1 MHVRVRHEQRISPP
15 LSVKPSA
22 LRRSTPQRVTN
33 DCVVQRYCCS
43 ALSTAAFTLRETGSV
58 DRLGGGGLPPAA
70 ILLKRYPYMPTR
82 VCTLVLSSYYCPAF
96 YPEAHKLSL
105 INNCIPLLGELIDD
119 TVPFCSYP
127 GLSLID
133 GWLGPIYF

>member
-22 LRRSTPQRVTN
+22 LRRSTLQRVIN
-33 DCVVQRYCCS
+33 DYVVQRYCCS
-43 ALSTAAFTLRETGSV
+43 ALSTLLLSLCTKLALSTAWAAAAC
-58 DRLGGGGLPPAA
+58 RLQLY
-70 ILLKRYPYMPTR
+70 ILLKRYPYMPPR
-82 VCTLVLSSYYCPAF
+82 ICTLVLSSYYYPAF

-119 TVPFCSYP
+119 TVPFCTRAYH
-127 GLSLID
+127 
-133 GWLGPIYF
+133 

>member
-1 MHVRVRHEQRISPP
+1 MKPIRKD
-15 LSVKPSA
+15 SVLKALEKYTRDFAETTAFEIEKPA
-22 LRRSTPQRVTN
+22 LCRSR
-33 DCVVQRYCCS
+33 
-43 ALSTAAFTLRETGSV
+43 
-58 DRLGGGGLPPAA
+58 GGLSPAA
-70 ILLKRYPYMPTR
+70 ILLKRYPYMPPR
-82 VCTLVLSSYYCPAF
+82 VCILVLSSHYCPAF